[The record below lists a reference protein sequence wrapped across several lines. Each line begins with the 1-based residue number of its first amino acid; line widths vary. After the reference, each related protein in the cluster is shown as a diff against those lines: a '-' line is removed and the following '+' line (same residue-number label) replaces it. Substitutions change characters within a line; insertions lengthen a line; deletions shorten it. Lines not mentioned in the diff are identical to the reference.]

1 MKFVWR
7 RFHFSRRPR
16 TSSQPS
22 MMSPQR
28 IGVSQVWYFR
38 KRLASLAFDHFDPR
52 WMSDI
57 TMVLKCLVSGIAIP
71 C

>member
-22 MMSPQR
+22 MTSPQR
-28 IGVSQVWYFR
+28 ISVSQVWLLR

-52 WMSDI
+52 WMSDM
-57 TMVLKCLVSGIAIP
+57 TMVLKCRVGVI
-71 C
+71 